1 MDDVGLV
8 MFRLS
13 VLPRNPESHSNI
25 FECSVELGDVYVLY
39 RVAQVDVENLPLS
52 LNWDVSPC
60 CLGSR

>member
-52 LNWDVSPC
+52 
-60 CLGSR
+60 